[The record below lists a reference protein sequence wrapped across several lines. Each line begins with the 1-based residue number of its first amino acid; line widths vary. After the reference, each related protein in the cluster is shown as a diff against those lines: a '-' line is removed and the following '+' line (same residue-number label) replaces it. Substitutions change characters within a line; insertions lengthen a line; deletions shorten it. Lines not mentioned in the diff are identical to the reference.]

1 MLLLPLEFWGGGALR
16 VTVGSG
22 RGAQNTWDKQGGT
35 GFDTGRRWTSLEYE
49 PGEAEG

>member
-1 MLLLPLEFWGGGALR
+1 MLLLPLEFWGGGTAGDG
-16 VTVGSG
+16 GSG